1 MRTLADTMKGIMPGS
16 ISHQEYNHT
25 LVHYGPYFIS
35 LGIAE
40 FGTVYINA
48 VGFVY
53 TGEHTSSSGKLA
65 LICTSTIGAM
75 VLAMGGGCSSSNI
88 ADSRSTTPQWYRPGE
103 AVAPRGS
110 RKDSHIYR
118 ASTYWLKRGTSCSSF
133 ILEGNTLRSIPFS
146 PSDRRHL
153 IPVHH

>member
-1 MRTLADTMKGIMPGS
+1 MRTLADTMTGIMLGS

-40 FGTVYINA
+40 FGTVYINP
-48 VGFVY
+48 
-53 TGEHTSSSGKLA
+53 LA
-65 LICTSTIGAM
+65 SFLQANIRQALEAGSYLYLDDWCHGSRY
-75 VLAMGGGCSSSNI
+75 GGGCSSSNI
-88 ADSRSTTPQWYRPGE
+88 ADSRSTTPQWCRPGE
-103 AVAPRGS
+103 AVVPKGS

-118 ASTYWLKRGTSCSSF
+118 ASTYWLKRGTGCSSF
-133 ILEGNTLRSIPFS
+133 ILEGNTLRSISFS

-153 IPVHH
+153 FPVHH